1 MLKSL
6 FSREVWL
13 RLLAAASLPLM
24 ASTGAGASGPRP
36 NFLVIVPDD
45 HRWDAI
51 GYMQERMAAEG
62 RVARFPWFVGR
73 TPGLDRLAREGVR
86 FTNGFVTFSL
96 CSPSRASMLTGQHPH
111 RTGVLDNA
119 TYFPEASV
127 TYATLLRD
135 AGYATAYFGKWHMHD
150 QLARPGFQHVAT
162 FLNQGNYYGNTFYVN
177 QTPVWEDGWVDDVST
192 NYLLAYLEA
201 QAGASSPFMAFLG
214 FKTPHDNRTP
224 PLRHETL
231 FSTDAPVAVP
241 SLEVKPPFRPNANAG
256 KGINDNRNYFRCLVG
271 ADDNIVRIL
280 DKLDELGLA
289 QNTVV
294 IYISDN
300 GYYLGE
306 HGLGDKRSAYE
317 ESMRVPF
324 LVRYPAGQGPSRD
337 VPELALNIDIAPTL
351 LDLAGLPVPEWMQG
365 RSLAPLLR
373 DEPVPADWPTSFLF
387 QYARDPAYPT
397 STPAMLAYRTIDG
410 DKLVHY
416 PFDASWNEV
425 FATGRDPYELEN
437 LALVPEESERVA
449 RLWSGLGRAVEESG
463 FLRAPALEF
472 TDAERMLRLRAAGG
486 YHFAVEQSADLA
498 DWSRIATFKGTGAE
512 IEYRPP
518 LGSGA
523 DAQRLISAGDGA
535 DYALTRSD
543 PVQAVAGTSQTLRV
557 GSNTGAP
564 AGGRNAV
571 LIFPVPAPPAGAVL
585 DEAEL
590 VVTVTRS
597 GATYAADLYA
607 LGIVSEKTPI
617 LQYHEGPEPDAA
629 TRLQTGFLTTSIG
642 ATAQAVSS
650 ASDSAL
656 PTYLRTFYRAN
667 PGYSGGA
674 FLFLR
679 LNPDADPGVN
689 NSNYTVMSADH
700 ATVAWRPVL
709 NLSFVSPEVEA
720 SARRFYRVRFIDPG
734 TP

>member
-1 MLKSL
+1 M
-6 FSREVWL
+6 
-13 RLLAAASLPLM
+13 
-24 ASTGAGASGPRP
+24 
-36 NFLVIVPDD
+36 IVPDD

-51 GYMQERMAAEG
+51 GYMQERIASEG
-62 RVARFPWFVGR
+62 RVARFPWFAGR

-96 CSPSRASMLTGQHPH
+96 CSPSRAAMLTGQYPH
-111 RTGVLDNA
+111 RTGVLDNE

-135 AGYATAYFGKWHMHD
+135 AGYATAYFGKWHMD
-150 QLARPGFQHVAT
+150 NQLARPGFQHVAT

-177 QTPVWEDGWVDDVST
+177 ETPVWEDGWVDDVST
-192 NYLLAYLEA
+192 NYLLSYLEGRA
-201 QAGASSPFMAFLG
+201 AAASPFVAFIG

-224 PLRHETL
+224 PVRHATL
-231 FSTDAPVAVP
+231 FSADVPAPVPNLGVA
-241 SLEVKPPFRPNANAG
+241 PPFRPGANAG
-256 KGINDNRNYFRCLVG
+256 TGLADNRNYFRCLVG

-280 DKLDELGLA
+280 DKLDALGMA

-351 LDLAGLPVPEWMQG
+351 LDLAGLPVPGWMQG

-373 DEPVPADWPTSFLF
+373 AEPAPANWPTSFLF

-397 STPAMLAYRTIDG
+397 STPAMIAYRTIGG

-416 PFDASWNEV
+416 PFNASWDEV
-425 FATGRDPYELEN
+425 FDTARDPYELDN
-437 LALVPEESERVA
+437 LARAPGESERVA
-449 RLWSGLGRAVEESG
+449 RLRAGLGRVVEESG
-463 FLRAPALEF
+463 FLRPPVLEQ
-472 TDAERMLRLRAAGG
+472 TDAELTLRLRTARG
-486 YHFAVEQSADLA
+486 YHFALEQSADLA
-498 DWSRIATFKGTGAE
+498 EWFRIGTFRGTGQEVA
-512 IEYRPP
+512 YRPP
-518 LGSGA
+518 MGSGT
-523 DAQRLISAGDGA
+523 DTPPLPVAGDIA
-535 DYALTRSD
+535 DYALAESD
-543 PVQAVAGTSQTLRV
+543 PVQATATTSQTLRV
-557 GSNTGAP
+557 GANTGAP

-585 DEAEL
+585 GDAAL
-590 VVTVTRS
+590 AITVSRS

-607 LGIVSEKTPI
+607 LGIVASKTPI
-617 LQYHEGPEPDAA
+617 LRYHESAEPDAA
-629 TRLQTGFLTTSIG
+629 VRLQTGFLTTSVG
-642 ATAQAVSS
+642 TTAQTVIS
-650 ASDSAL
+650 AFDSGL
-656 PTYLRTFYRAN
+656 PAYLRKFYRDN
-667 PGYSGGA
+667 PGYAGGA

-679 LNPDADPGVN
+679 INPDADPGVN
-689 NSNYTVMSADH
+689 NSNYTVMAADH

-709 NLSFVSPEVEA
+709 NLSFVPANAEEL
-720 SARRFYRVRFIDPG
+720 ARRFYRMRFIDPG